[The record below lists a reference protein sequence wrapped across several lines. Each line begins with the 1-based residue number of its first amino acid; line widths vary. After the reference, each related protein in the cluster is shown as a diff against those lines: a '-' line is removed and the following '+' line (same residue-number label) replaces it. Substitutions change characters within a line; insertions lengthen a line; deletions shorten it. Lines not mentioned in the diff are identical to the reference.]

1 MYTVKYE
8 KNPYKNPYSFFSRIS
23 IFLLFPYLVYTC
35 RMISPFKKMIVMTFW
50 MSIAA
55 GLIIG
60 LDSIFE
66 FPDEVSGVA
75 YFICIGIAASGTL
88 NYYK

>member
-1 MYTVKYE
+1 
-8 KNPYKNPYSFFSRIS
+8 
-23 IFLLFPYLVYTC
+23 
-35 RMISPFKKMIVMTFW
+35 MIIMVFW

-60 LDSIFE
+60 LDSLFE
-66 FPDEVSGVA
+66 IPDEVSGVA

-88 NYYK
+88 NYYKWVGKPQIFLVNGRLLVEMRGCKKSLECC

>member
-1 MYTVKYE
+1 
-8 KNPYKNPYSFFSRIS
+8 
-23 IFLLFPYLVYTC
+23 
-35 RMISPFKKMIVMTFW
+35 MISPLKKMIVMIFW

-60 LDSIFE
+60 LDAFFE
-66 FPDEVSGVA
+66 VPDEISGVA